1 MKKFNDFLLEQYTD
15 EGFVF
20 STKIKADL
28 SSIRNWDKAKIDLD
42 ENDNFDDSSDF
53 QISWK
58 LNFDVREYGVKN
70 IDVEILD
77 IKGNILVNIWGED
90 QDTEKE
96 YDFDNKIE
104 NFKIVT
110 DLEDIKTTISIDDME
125 IDFLTKTITINF

>member
-20 STKIKADL
+20 STIIKADL
-28 SSIRNWDKAKIDLD
+28 SSIRNWDKTKKDLE
-42 ENDNFDDSSDF
+42 ENDNFDDNSDF

-77 IKGNILVNIWGED
+77 IKGNILVNMWGED
-90 QDTEKE
+90 QDNEKE
-96 YDFDNKIE
+96 YEFDNKIE

-110 DLEDIKTTISIDDME
+110 ELDNIKTTISIVDME